1 MPYNGGAPATTAVMG
16 GHTMILVSNV
26 AEAVQ
31 QVKAGRLRGIAVM
44 SLQRTDQL
52 PDVPTLAESGYP
64 GFEAANWYGAVIRSA
79 TPRNVIDRLSA
90 DIGKALNISDVRDP
104 LFRVGLVPA
113 YLNGADF
120 DAVIRSELQRY
131 ARIVSTL
138 KLRLD

>member
-1 MPYNGGAPATTAVMG
+1 
-16 GHTMILVSNV
+16 
-26 AEAVQ
+26 
-31 QVKAGRLRGIAVM
+31 M